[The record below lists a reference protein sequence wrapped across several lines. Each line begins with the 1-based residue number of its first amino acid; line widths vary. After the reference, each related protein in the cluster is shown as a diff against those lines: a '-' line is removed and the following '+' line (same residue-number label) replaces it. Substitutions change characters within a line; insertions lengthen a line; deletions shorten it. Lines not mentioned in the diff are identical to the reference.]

1 VVRRRLLRRTLSSVL
16 IALLVA
22 GLAAAGLAAG
32 AFGGFQRRAADSLL
46 PSSQTDPRVVVVG
59 MDQASINSELGL
71 PPWPRS
77 VQGELGRALE
87 EAGAAAVVWDVL
99 FLGATEPEADAA
111 LAAAL
116 EDITAPV
123 LGAEVANFEPGPDN
137 LYVADDI
144 GGPEELATVGN
155 TTIGHV
161 LVTPDP
167 ADGVVRTVPLV
178 VEHDGE
184 LVPSLSLQAL
194 RALAGEEN
202 QPVTIR
208 PDGVQAGGRFI
219 PTDDNHLLRLNF
231 ASGLESSTAP
241 SVVSAIDVLEGR
253 VSGLEGKVVFI
264 GATDPVLGDVKLVP
278 VDKSNTFP
286 GVLVHANALNTM
298 LTASYLTP
306 VSDTQMTVWIA
317 LLALLVALAVLF
329 LPLWLSPIVSLL
341 VAAGYLVLSFV
352 RFDDGHVMNLVYPFA
367 AIVIAFVA
375 ALGVRYLTE
384 TRQRRRVSSLFA
396 QYVPEAVASQL
407 EESGHLDEHLDG
419 ERLDVSLFFCD
430 LRGFTTI
437 SRTLDP
443 SQVRRLL
450 NAFYEL
456 TTDIILGQ
464 GGTILKFVGDE
475 VFAVFGAPLPV
486 EHHAQRALDCAVEIQ
501 RRGPE
506 LMEELLE
513 LDIPAIEFG
522 IGLNTGDVVAAHVGS
537 GRRRQYDIVGDTVN
551 MASRLCGQAGR
562 GEIVVMAA
570 ILDQFDDLPPIES
583 LGPVALKGVDAP
595 VELVKIVVE
604 GAAAT

>member
-1 VVRRRLLRRTLSSVL
+1 V
-16 IALLVA
+16 
-22 GLAAAGLAAG
+22 
-32 AFGGFQRRAADSLL
+32 
-46 PSSQTDPRVVVVG
+46 
-59 MDQASINSELGL
+59 
-71 PPWPRS
+71 
-77 VQGELGRALE
+77 
-87 EAGAAAVVWDVL
+87 
-99 FLGATEPEADAA
+99 TES
-111 LAAAL
+111 
-116 EDITAPV
+116 
-123 LGAEVANFEPGPDN
+123 EPGPDN
-137 LYVADDI
+137 VLIADDLGRPAAPI
-144 GGPEELATVGN
+144 ADAGN

-178 VEHDGE
+178 VEHDGV
-184 LVPSLSLQAL
+184 LVPSLALQAL

-219 PTDDNHLLRLNF
+219 PTDDDHLLRLNF
-231 ASGLESSTAP
+231 ATGLESGSAP

-253 VSGLEGKVVFI
+253 VDGLEGAVVFI

-286 GVLVHANALNTM
+286 GVMVHANALNTM
-298 LTASYLTP
+298 LTASYLTS

-317 LLALLVALAVLF
+317 FLALLVALAVLF

-341 VAAGYLVLSFV
+341 IAAGYLVLSFV

-384 TRQRRRVSSLFA
+384 IRQRRRVSTLFA

-443 SQVRRLL
+443 SQVRRML

-486 EHHAQRALDCAVEIQ
+486 EHHAQRALDCALEIQ

-506 LMEELLE
+506 LMEELRE

-570 ILDQFDDLPPIES
+570 ILDQFDDLPPTES

-595 VELVKIVVE
+595 VELVKIVVT
-604 GAAAT
+604 GAPAP